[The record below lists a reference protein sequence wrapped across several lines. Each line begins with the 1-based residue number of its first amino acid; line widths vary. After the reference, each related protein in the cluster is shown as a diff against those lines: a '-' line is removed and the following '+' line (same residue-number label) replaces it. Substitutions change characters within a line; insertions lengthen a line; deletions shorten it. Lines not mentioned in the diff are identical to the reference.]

1 MLAVKLQ
8 ENFSLND
15 FLGVSY
21 KLTFTSQA
29 FLPHPPKKT
38 YIQIC
43 LPKQSNIDYDLLNSR
58 KLFQFTF
65 R

>member
-1 MLAVKLQ
+1 MHAVKLQ

-43 LPKQSNIDYDLLNSR
+43 LPKQSNIDYDL
-58 KLFQFTF
+58 
-65 R
+65 